1 MFQFVPEL
9 KQQVEKIERLVV
21 FLISLC
27 IPLVVMAGHIP
38 THIVYTD
45 NSPTDIVICPNGK
58 ACYSSC
64 GPVEFR
70 RGSEV
75 FVFDDLLSA
84 GLADMQVKRRYDSQ
98 TSYDSPLGFG
108 WSQSF
113 DVRIYAF
120 SDGSVTLRRACG
132 ERQKFLFV
140 AGAYIT
146 PPGVRGELTSTGSGG
161 WQFTEK
167 SGVVQS
173 FDADG
178 KLIEIRDTSGNR
190 LVLEYD
196 VRGRLPLMGVG
207 QYALSNQ
214 NPEIVSYDFRLTT
227 VTEYNALN
235 VATSRTLTYAYDET
249 TGRLTSVTDD
259 GNRTVNYQHDTLG
272 NLTQV
277 TDVEGV
283 IWNYGYNDPNDV
295 HNLTDVPGSACA
307 NCGNVNALVINEYDA
322 NDKVIRQV
330 RGLHETVFA
339 YNTVSGITTMT
350 ETVKDDVGAVLRTD
364 VSAYTLNA
372 QGFVREIIDPLG
384 HKTILEHDTRL
395 NETRREEWDNV
406 GTVASP
412 TWVINTITEKT
423 YDALDN
429 LLTETVG
436 VGTPEARTTT
446 YTYTPTNKIGSIS
459 VPSVVNA
466 AQSKVT
472 IFIYNAQD
480 LVETKTEQG
489 FLADNTFFS
498 DITTYGYD
506 ANGKVE
512 SIDGPRT
519 DVSDITTFLYDVKG
533 NLSETTLPGNLT
545 TTYTNYTAANQPG
558 TVTDPNNVATT
569 FTYDNFNRVST
580 ITIGT
585 DITSFTYTGDGK
597 LQSITMPETNSLTF
611 TYDTLGYVT
620 QISDSLGNTLNYA
633 YDSKGNRI
641 NEENK
646 DPTNVI
652 HRTLSY
658 QYDALNRLAQINLP
672 DTSQSTIQYAYDALG
687 NRTSFTDANT
697 NTTDYAYDALQRL
710 KTITQPG
717 AITTNFDYDAQDNLT
732 LVTDGNSNS
741 TTYTYDD
748 RGHLAQTVSPD
759 SGTTAYTYDPAG
771 NLKTKTD
778 ANAVTI
784 NYTYDALNRLT
795 LIDYPTDIDISY
807 GYDTCLNGKPR
818 LCTISDQAGT
828 TAYEYDNKGQ
838 ITKDTKVINAV
849 TYITQYSY
857 DGNGNLSQLTYPDG
871 RTVTYAYNTAN
882 QISQVDTTLSA
893 VTTTLASAMTYK
905 PFGGMTGMTYGNGLN
920 RTLSYDQQYR
930 IEGIQT
936 GAAQD
941 LGYLFDPNGN
951 ITDITNN
958 LDALKNKNYTYD
970 TLNRLTDSTGPW
982 GTLGWTYDNVGN
994 RLTQTLNTATDTY
1007 TYTPNSNKIAG
1018 ITGGTAKTYDHDSA
1032 GNRSTENTRTYTY
1045 NQNNRLIQ
1053 ASDGA
1058 TNLGQYT
1065 YNALGQR
1072 ATKTESTVTTVYHYD
1087 LAGNLIAET
1096 QNDGTLISEYVAL
1109 YNTPLVKVDGTTV
1122 NYVHTDHLGSPQQ
1135 MTDELGAVVWEIETN
1150 PFGDDAIITGAGTNN
1165 QRFPG
1170 QYFDQQTGFSYNYFR
1185 YYQSSTGR
1193 YITSDPIGIRGGL
1206 NTYGYV
1212 LNNPLNWTD
1221 PLGLE
1226 VIYGNIVL
1234 NNPAVKARLESI
1246 DKALP
1251 HTDVIVTGG
1260 DRHKDADGNIRSSS
1274 NNEIIPKSAPKSK
1287 HLDRTAVDFALSNM
1301 SPTKEFIENYFDW
1314 VKTDYSDG
1322 HVHADLRNTSE
1333 VLICPK

>member
-1 MFQFVPEL
+1 MSRIVSVL
-9 KQQVEKIERLVV
+9 KRRVIQTVSILALL
-21 FLISLC
+21 FGLYLPLI
-27 IPLVVMAGHIP
+27 VTAGHVP
-38 THIVYTD
+38 THVVYE
-45 NSPTDIVICPNGK
+45 NSDEGDANNCPGGV
-58 ACYSSC
+58 SC
-64 GPVEFR
+64 CVSFGPVEFR
-70 RGSEV
+70 RGSEIL
-75 FVFDDLLSA
+75 VFDDLIST
-84 GLADMQVKRRYDSQ
+84 GLMDMRVNRRYDSK
-98 TSYDSPLGFG
+98 TTYDSPMGFG
-108 WSQSF
+108 WSQPF
-113 DVRIYAF
+113 DVRIYAYN
-120 SDGSVTLRRACG
+120 DGSVTLRRTCG
-132 ERQKFLFV
+132 EKQRFLFV
-140 AGAYIT
+140 AGAFVT
-146 PPGVRGELTSTGSGG
+146 PPGIRGELTSTVDGG
-161 WQFTEK
+161 WEFTDKE
-167 SGVVQS
+167 GVVQT

-178 KLIEIRDTSGNR
+178 KVIEIRDTNGNR
-190 LVLEYD
+190 LILEYD

-207 QYALSNQ
+207 QYALSTQ
-214 NPEIVSYDFRLTT
+214 NPKIVSYDYRLTT
-227 VTEYNALN
+227 VTENNASN
-235 VATSRTLTYAYDET
+235 VATGRTLTFTYDET
-249 TGRLTSVTDD
+249 TGRLITITDD
-259 GNRTVNYQHDTLG
+259 GNRAVSYLHDTRG
-272 NLTQV
+272 NLTKV

-283 IWNYGYNDPNDV
+283 IWDYGYNDPNDV

-307 NCGNVNALVINEYDA
+307 NCGNVNALVINEYDP
-322 NDKVIRQV
+322 NDKVVRQV

-339 YNTVSGITTMT
+339 YDTVNGVTTMT

-364 VSAYTLNA
+364 VSSYTVSA

-384 HKTILEHDTRL
+384 NKTVIERDTRL
-395 NETRREEWDNV
+395 NVIRREVWDNT
-406 GTVASP
+406 GTVAIP
-412 TWVINTITEKT
+412 NWVINTITEKT

-429 LLTETVG
+429 MLTETVG
-436 VGTPEARTTT
+436 VGAPEARTTT
-446 YTYTPTNKIGSIS
+446 YTYTPTNKIASIS

-472 IFIYNAQD
+472 IFIHNAQD
-480 LVETKTEQG
+480 LVETKTKQG

-506 ANGKVE
+506 ANGKVT

-519 DVSDITTFLYDVKG
+519 DVSDITTFLYDAKG
-533 NLSETTLPGNLT
+533 NLSETTLPGNLK
-545 TTYTNYTAANQPG
+545 TTYTNYTASNQPG

-569 FTYDNFNRVST
+569 FVYDSFNRVKD
-580 ITIGT
+580 ITIGADT
-585 DITSFTYTGDGK
+585 TSFTYTDDGK

-611 TYDTLGYVT
+611 IYDTLGYVT

-672 DTSQSTIQYAYDALG
+672 DTSQSTIQNAYDALG

-697 NTTDYAYDALQRL
+697 NTTDYVYDALQRL
-710 KTITQPG
+710 KTMTQPG
-717 AITTNFDYDAQDNLT
+717 AITTNFDYDAQGNLT

-748 RGHLAQTVSPD
+748 RGHLAETVSPD

-778 ANAVTI
+778 ANSVII

-795 LIDYPTDIDISY
+795 LIDYPTDTDISY
-807 GYDTCLNGKPR
+807 GYDTCINGKPR
-818 LCTISDQAGT
+818 LCTITDQAGT

-857 DGNGNLSQLTYPDG
+857 DGNGNLSQMTYPNG
-871 RTVTYAYNTAN
+871 RTATYAYNTAN

-893 VTTTLASAMTYK
+893 VTTTLASTMTYK

-994 RLTQTLNTATDTY
+994 RLTQVLNTATDTY
-1007 TYTPNSNKIAG
+1007 TYTPNSNKIAD
-1018 ITGGTAKTYDHDSA
+1018 ITGGIAKTYGHDAA

-1045 NQNNRLIQ
+1045 NQNNRMIQ

-1096 QNDGTLISEYVAL
+1096 QNDGTLISEYVTL
-1109 YNTPLVKVDGTTV
+1109 YNTPLVKVDGTTL
-1122 NYVHTDHLGSPQQ
+1122 NYVHTDHLSSPQQ
-1135 MTDELGAVVWEIETN
+1135 MTDGLGAVVWEIETN
-1150 PFGDDAIITGAGTNN
+1150 PFGDNAIITGAGTNN

-1185 YYQSSTGR
+1185 YYQASVGR
-1193 YITSDPIGIRGGL
+1193 YLTSDPIGLLGGINPYSYVANHPVNL
-1206 NTYGYV
+1206 TDYYG
-1212 LNNPLNWTD
+1212 LFTD
-1221 PLGLE
+1221 AAGGVAIVSTLTGSALVVTATQVA
-1226 VIYGNIVL
+1226 VIASWATPVGW
-1234 NNPAVKARLESI
+1234 
-1246 DKALP
+1246 ALIGVGAAA
-1251 HTDVIVTGG
+1251 TLYSWY
-1260 DRHKDADGNIRSSS
+1260 SSRDS
-1274 NNEIIPKSAPKSK
+1274 
-1287 HLDRTAVDFALSNM
+1287 AVDFAR
-1301 SPTKEFIENYFDW
+1301 ENRD
-1314 VKTDYSDG
+1314 KIQENAKD
-1322 HVHADLRNTSE
+1322 RNEQLENIMDQLDKQSS
-1333 VLICPK
+1333 LQGQICLG